1 MMKIICV
8 GKLKEKYLKDLV
20 NDYLE
25 RLNKYHKAEIIEVK
39 DSDILKETIAIEKL
53 INIKDFVVTLE
64 IEGKKMGSI
73 EFAKTIDNWLLS
85 YSNIVFVIGGSN
97 GIADSIKKRSNF
109 ALSFS
114 DMTFPHGL
122 FRGFLIEQ
130 IYRSFKIMNHESYHK

>member
-64 IEGKKMGSI
+64 IEGKKMDSI
-73 EFAKTIDNWLLS
+73 IFAKTIDNWLLS

>member
-20 NDYLE
+20 NDYLG

-64 IEGKKMGSI
+64 IEGKKMDSI
-73 EFAKTIDNWLLS
+73 EFAKTIDNWILS

-97 GIADSIKKRSNF
+97 GIGKSIKRRSNF